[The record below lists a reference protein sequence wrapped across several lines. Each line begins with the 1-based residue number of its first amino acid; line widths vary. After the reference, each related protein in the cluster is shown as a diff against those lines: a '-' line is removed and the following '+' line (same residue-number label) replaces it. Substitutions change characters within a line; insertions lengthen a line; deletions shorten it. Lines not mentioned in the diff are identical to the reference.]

1 MTVLNQLIAEL
12 LEDAPK
18 AKQYTEDDKAE
29 ILIEGLKT
37 IRQGIIDLD
46 YRIQGLNTRRSMSGY
61 LSQCDTIKASFLWL
75 KSKVYELDDPNLI
88 ETQNN
93 KLNNEHK
100 RVVINSLKK
109 SINTAIE
116 EAIN

>member
-18 AKQYTEDDKAE
+18 AKQYTDDDKAE

-37 IRQGIIDLD
+37 IRQGIVDLD
-46 YRIQGLNTRRSMSGY
+46 YSIQGLDTRRSMSGY
-61 LSQCDTIKASFLWL
+61 LSQCDTIRDSFLWL
-75 KSKVYELDDPNLI
+75 KKKVYELDDPNLI
-88 ETQNN
+88 ETRNN
-93 KLNNEHK
+93 KLNELHK
-100 RVVINSLKK
+100 QMVVNSLKK

-116 EAIN
+116 EAID

>member
-18 AKQYTEDDKAE
+18 VKQYTEDDKVD

-37 IRQGIIDLD
+37 IREAVLDLNIT
-46 YRIQGLNTRRSMSGY
+46 IQGLDSRRSVSGY
-61 LSQCDTIKASFLWL
+61 ENQCEKIKDSFQWL
-75 KSKVYELDDPNLI
+75 ERKVIELDDPNLI
-88 ETQNN
+88 KTKNN
-93 KLNNEHK
+93 KLNKVHK
-100 RVVINSLKK
+100 QVVINSLKK

>member
-12 LEDAPK
+12 LENAPK

-29 ILIEGLKT
+29 ILIEGLK
-37 IRQGIIDLD
+37 GIDRVVWALS
-46 YRIQGLNTRRSMSGY
+46 YSIQGLNNRRSLSGY
-61 LSQCDTIKASFLWL
+61 MDQCYQIKQNF
-75 KSKVYELDDPNLI
+75 YELRQIVQELNDSNLI
-88 ETQNN
+88 ENQNHQ
-93 KLNNEHK
+93 LARMHRAE
-100 RVVINSLKK
+100 VINSLKK

>member
-18 AKQYTEDDKAE
+18 AKQYTEDDRLL
-29 ILIEGLKT
+29 ILTNKFSELKRAQILVNESILGLRRRT
-37 IRQGIIDLD
+37 SLNGMQEQTSEVILNNARLFLIIMDLTA
-46 YRIQGLNTRRSMSGY
+46 N
-61 LSQCDTIKASFLWL
+61 
-75 KSKVYELDDPNLI
+75 NLI
-88 ETQNN
+88 EAENE
-93 KLNNEHK
+93 KLNTLHK
-100 RVVINSLKK
+100 KTIINSLKE

>member
-18 AKQYTEDDKAE
+18 AKQYTDDDKAE
-29 ILIEGLKT
+29 ILTDGLKT

-46 YRIQGLNTRRSMSGY
+46 YSIQGLNSRRSMSGY
-61 LSQCDTIKASFLWL
+61 LSQCETIRDSFQWL
-75 KSKVYELDDPNLI
+75 KRKVLELDDPNLI

-93 KLNNEHK
+93 KLNKLHQKE
-100 RVVINSLKK
+100 VVNSLKK
-109 SINTAIE
+109 SINAAIE